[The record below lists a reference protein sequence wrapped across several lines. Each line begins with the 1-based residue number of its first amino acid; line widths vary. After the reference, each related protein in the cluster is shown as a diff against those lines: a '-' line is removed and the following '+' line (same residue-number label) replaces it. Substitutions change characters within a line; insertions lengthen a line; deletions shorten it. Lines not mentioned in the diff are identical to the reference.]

1 MRTYHPKSIICR
13 SNNAAELEAV
23 RAVAV
28 GLFQSAF
35 ADNYDGSLL
44 ISPVLHTNLNSECSC
59 SVAPDGGSL
68 ESERHQEAAAA
79 RVEFITYLKYE
90 TGIDWALVWFGGD
103 THYNKAAALVEHN
116 NRYLE
121 ADE

>member
-1 MRTYHPKSIICR
+1 MGTYHPKSIICR

-23 RAVAV
+23 CAVAV

-44 ISPVLHTNLNSECSC
+44 ISPILHTNLNSECSC
-59 SVAPDGGSL
+59 YVAPDGGSL
-68 ESERHQEAAAA
+68 ESERHQEAEAA

-90 TGIDWALVWFGGD
+90 TGIDWALVWLGGD
-103 THYNKAAALVEHN
+103 THYNKAASLVEHN
-116 NRYLE
+116 NNYLE